1 LTQDP
6 AGDRVRADIAKTH
19 FAHQSI
25 HIAPQMSKETLKV
38 PTKVPEASEAYLLSL
53 THHTGTVPRSAFNGP
68 KNQLIGT
75 VESDEN
81 TGLLYPLQIFRLL
94 VYSYG
99 GGAKHASPRE

>member
-25 HIAPQMSKETLKV
+25 YIAPQMSKETLNV
-38 PTKVPEASEAYLLSL
+38 PTKAPEASDASLLSL
-53 THHTGTVPRSAFNGP
+53 THYTGTVPRPASIGP

-81 TGLLYPLQIFRLL
+81 TWLLYPLQIFQLL
-94 VYSYG
+94 VYSYV